1 MGVFLSY
8 RHADS
13 AHALWLYPW
22 LIQWFGKEKVFWDRK
37 GIDPGKDFAEVI
49 ETQIRSSK
57 AFVALVS
64 NKWLS
69 AVDEKGHRRIDS
81 PEDWIRR
88 ETALALKEKLLMIPV
103 LVGGMM
109 PPSPTDLPRG
119 LKKFAKLQ
127 MLSMAD
133 MSFHD
138 LLRESLEKVVPAGVQ
153 KPGSTDKE
161 TERLQRRAGTLLQ
174 RQIDRLQI
182 RAKELIQ
189 DRKLDRATEELNEGS
204 ALLMALLELSPGD
217 ITLDAQLGYLF
228 GAMGQ
233 AFFTAGDE
241 EQAGRYRDLAMS
253 VFQRVKANPAVFH
266 DRPLDLVS
274 AIKGI
279 GEMYYESGDAVT
291 AIQYY
296 RTALEIY
303 PLYAYAWHD
312 LFLAYD
318 NLARRRAINLAGMRE
333 AIDKARETGAGQ
345 PGLGDDKF
353 EALESLFRGW
363 REQVVL
369 HPPREIADGI
379 VRVVPQFLWLIIG
392 ESDSGLAVFNLNC
405 EIVHHFS
412 PRVIIRKLDAE
423 LTTPKGHKQRFKW
436 NIFYDL
442 PPAGTRVVKV
452 SDAHEIEIEAGSK
465 FLGIQFVSPVV
476 KRRLLWARGKYKLEL
491 FGWMSKESGDDQF
504 ETKTS
509 FAFDIN
515 DDEADQVKYW
525 IRAKKT
531 EWDKLNDPDRS
542 IGIQVEIRVDELQES
557 LGKAG
562 RKWTTFQPS
571 SFS

>member
-1 MGVFLSY
+1 MSVFLSY

-64 NKWLS
+64 NRWLS
-69 AVDEKGHRRIDS
+69 AVDEEGHRRIDS

-88 ETALALKEKLLMIPV
+88 ETALAFKEKLLIIPV
-103 LVGGMM
+103 LVGGMR
-109 PPSPTDLPRG
+109 PLSAEDLPKG

-138 LLRESLEKVVPAGVQ
+138 LLRESLEKVIPAGIQ
-153 KPGSTDKE
+153 TPGSTTEE
-161 TERLQRRAGTLLQ
+161 TERLQRRAGSLLR
-174 RQIDRLQI
+174 RQIDRLQV

-189 DRKLDRATEELNEGS
+189 DGKLDRATEELNEGS
-204 ALLMALLELSPGD
+204 ALLMALLELLPGD

-228 GAMGQ
+228 GATGQ
-233 AFFTAGDE
+233 AFSAAGDE

-253 VFQRVKANPAVFH
+253 VFQRVKANPAVVH
-266 DRPLDLVS
+266 DRPLELAS

-279 GEMYYESGDAVT
+279 GEMYYERGDAVT
-291 AIQYY
+291 ATEYY

-303 PLYAYAWHD
+303 PLYSYAWHD
-312 LFLAYD
+312 LLLAYD
-318 NLARRRAINLAGMRE
+318 MLARRGAINLAGMRE

-353 EALESLFRGW
+353 EALESLFGGW
-363 REQVVL
+363 REHL
-369 HPPREIADGI
+369 AHNRHREIADGI

-392 ESDSGLAVFNLNC
+392 ESDSGLATFNLNC
-405 EIVHHFS
+405 DIVHHFS
-412 PRVIIRKLDAE
+412 PRVTIRKLDAE
-423 LTTPKGHKQRFKW
+423 LTTPKGRKQRFKW
-436 NIFYDL
+436 NIFYDI
-442 PPAGTRVVKV
+442 PPSGTQMVKV

-465 FLGIQFVSPVV
+465 FLGIQFVGPVMAP
-476 KRRLLWARGKYKLEL
+476 KQLWAPREYKIEL
-491 FGWMSKESGDDQF
+491 FGWMSRESGDDQF

-525 IRAKKT
+525 IRAKKK
-531 EWDKLNDPDRS
+531 EWDQLNDPDRAY
-542 IGIQVEIRVDELQES
+542 GIQVEIRVDELTES

-562 RKWTTFQPS
+562 REWTTFQPS